1 MTVTVTATAALRQ
14 VDSGHFAVVGELGFD
29 TVGGLLASSGAQFA
43 AAGTQFEVDLSGVT
57 QSDSAG
63 LALLIEWLK
72 VATLTGK
79 TVRFTRVPDQL
90 RALAQISEIDGFL
103 PLSA

>member
-1 MTVTVTATAALRQ
+1 VTVPATAELRQ
-14 VDSGHFAVVGELGFD
+14 VDRGHFAVVGELGFD
-29 TVGGLLASSGAQFA
+29 TVRGLLASGRSQFVVA
-43 AAGTQFEVDLSGVT
+43 DAEFEVDLSGVS

-72 VATLTGK
+72 QASQSGK
-79 TVRFTRVPDQL
+79 TVRFTRVPEQL
-90 RALAQISEIDGFL
+90 RALAQISEIESFL

>member
-1 MTVTVTATAALRQ
+1 MSATAELRQ
-14 VDSGHFAVVGELGFD
+14 VDHDHFAVVGELGFE
-29 TVGGLLASSGAQFA
+29 TVRGLLASSGAQFA
-43 AAGTQFEVDLSGVT
+43 GAGQQFDVDLSGIT

-72 VATLTGK
+72 LAIRSGK
-79 TVRFTRVPDQL
+79 TVRFTRVPAQL
-90 RALAQISEIDGFL
+90 RSLAQISEIDGFL

>member
-1 MTVTVTATAALRQ
+1 MTATAELRQ
-14 VDSGHFAVVGELGFD
+14 VDRDHFAVVGELGFE
-29 TVGGLLASSGAQFA
+29 TVRGLLASSGAQFA
-43 AAGTQFEVDLSGVT
+43 GAGQQFDVDLSGVT

-72 VATLTGK
+72 LATRSGK
-79 TVRFTRVPDQL
+79 TVRFTRVSAQL
-90 RALAQISEIDGFL
+90 RSLAQISEIDGFL

>member
-1 MTVTVTATAALRQ
+1 MPASAELRQ

-29 TVGGLLASSGAQFA
+29 TVRGLLASGATRFA
-43 AAGTQFEVDLSGVT
+43 GAEAQFEVDLSGVT
-57 QSDSAG
+57 QGDSAG

-72 VATLTGK
+72 LATRSGK
-79 TVRFTRVPDQL
+79 TVRFTRVPEQL
-90 RALAQISEIDGFL
+90 RALAQISEIESFL